1 MQRTRWTATVVLTLL
16 AVLALTASWGV
27 YAQGEGDGPREGEVG
42 TFGLDDPPPAG
53 YSVLYTFT
61 GVANKSSGT
70 QRIATTV
77 MCTNYGTTT
86 VNVRV
91 EMFSYTG
98 GTTWFKATNVPPGA
112 SRTFSSQSTNIF
124 WDDENLAT
132 VTINQGSGRVLATGR
147 TVICTALLVDPD
159 SDQPSFMARLALYDG
174 SGNLVHAS
182 RKVYLP
188 AILKGA

>member
-16 AVLALTASWGV
+16 AVVALTATWGV
-27 YAQGEGDGPREGEVG
+27 YAQGEGDGPREAEVG
-42 TFGLDDPPPAG
+42 DFGLQDPPPPG

-61 GVANKSSGT
+61 GVANNTTAGK
-70 QRIATTV
+70 RIATTV
-77 MCTNYGTTT
+77 VCTNYGSST

-91 EMFSYTG
+91 EMFSYG
-98 GTTWFKATNVPPGA
+98 GSVTWFKATNVPPGA

-124 WDDENLAT
+124 FDDENL
-132 VTINQGSGRVLATGR
+132 VTGTIDQGSGRVLATGR
-147 TVICTALLVDPD
+147 TVICTVLLVDPD

-174 SGNLVHAS
+174 SGNPVHAS

-188 AILKGA
+188 AILKEA